1 MAERSVAPIVLAWL
15 REEDYK
21 TTFFCKRD
29 DETGASV
36 IAPLTEVPRF
46 MEVVRKQP
54 IGDLF
59 AEAWLEGAL

>member
-1 MAERSVAPIVLAWL
+1 MVSSTPIILRSIKGVFQQTYEDLTPIA
-15 REEDYK
+15 
-21 TTFFCKRD
+21 
-29 DETGASV
+29 AV
-36 IAPLTEVPRF
+36 IAPLTKVPRF